1 MYTPQFKSTGLKD
14 VLSFYSTPA
23 VQAAT
28 SNMNNSSSS
37 ILVAPLPHQPTT
49 TATQPTVTTTTTST
63 NINNIENITPK
74 KNMRENHY
82 SNGPLTDVKNIQQN
96 QQSSS
101 ENSSDNDDDEKNLK
115 VLHGSSPT
123 SSPNF
128 KSPKNK
134 TLKIKRVKNIVN
146 TLPAIKSMDDV
157 VKLQEEITENRDKIS
172 TLQQQLS
179 TVQKEKTTIEEEKI
193 NLIKQL
199 KELEDKQKS
208 TEEKEKETK
217 QLLIES
223 ENKLN
228 STIESLHQEF
238 DSKIST
244 ITNEHTIND
253 NKKHQ
258 EIFSLKD
265 QLSILQ
271 SKNQESLQ
279 QLEKIQKENQ
289 EKSLSIQNDK
299 LLIEKLES
307 DLKNSSQNNLEITS
321 TLDSTQ
327 ETLKSVS
334 KDLFFSTCLSIK
346 LNLLMISKPCNL
358 STQDLWEQ
366 AEASQISSSNYAKWI
381 SLKLNEYHN
390 DLPPS
395 SPMKSI
401 YTNKTTTTTTTSSSN
416 NLSKSP
422 KRNGKKK

>member
-14 VLSFYSTPA
+14 VLSFYSTPL

-28 SNMNNSSSS
+28 ANMNNSASSS
-37 ILVAPLPHQPTT
+37 SSSSTLVTSQQPI
-49 TATQPTVTTTTTST
+49 PTITTTTTTT
-63 NINNIENITPK
+63 NNNISNIENITPK
-74 KNMRENHY
+74 KNMRDNHF
-82 SNGPLTDVKNIQQN
+82 SNGPLTDVKNIQQ
-96 QQSSS
+96 QSSSS

-134 TLKIKRVKNIVN
+134 TLKIKRVKSIVN
-146 TLPAIKSMDDV
+146 HLPAIKSMDDV

-172 TLQQQLS
+172 NLQQQLS

-208 TEEKEKETK
+208 TEDKEKETK

-228 STIESLHQEF
+228 LTIESLHQEF

-253 NKKHQ
+253 NKNHQ

-271 SKNQESLQ
+271 SKNQQSLQ

-289 EKSLSIQNDK
+289 EKSISIQNDK

-307 DLKNSSQNNLEITS
+307 DLKNSNQNNLEINS

-327 ETLKSVS
+327 DTLKSVS

-401 YTNKTTTTTTTSSSN
+401 YTNKTTTTTSN

>member
-1 MYTPQFKSTGLKD
+1 MYTSQFKSTGLKD

-28 SNMNNSSSS
+28 NMNTSSSS
-37 ILVAPLPHQPTT
+37 ILVTPHINTTQPTT
-49 TATQPTVTTTTTST
+49 TTTTT
-63 NINNIENITPK
+63 NISSNIENITPK
-74 KNMRENHY
+74 KNMRDNHF

-96 QQSSS
+96 QQNSS

-134 TLKIKRVKNIVN
+134 TLKIKRVKSIVN
-146 TLPAIKSMDDV
+146 HLPAIKSMDDV

-172 TLQQQLS
+172 NLQQKLS
-179 TVQKEKTTIEEEKI
+179 TVQKEKTTIEEEKV

-217 QLLIES
+217 QLLVES

-238 DSKIST
+238 DSKISS
-244 ITNEHTIND
+244 ITTEHTIID

-279 QLEKIQKENQ
+279 HLEKIQKENQ
-289 EKSLSIQNDK
+289 EKSLFIQNDK

-307 DLKNSSQNNLEITS
+307 DLKNSCQNNLEITS

-327 ETLKSVS
+327 DTLKSVS

-401 YTNKTTTTTTTSSSN
+401 YTNKTTTTTTTTSN
-416 NLSKSP
+416 NISKSP